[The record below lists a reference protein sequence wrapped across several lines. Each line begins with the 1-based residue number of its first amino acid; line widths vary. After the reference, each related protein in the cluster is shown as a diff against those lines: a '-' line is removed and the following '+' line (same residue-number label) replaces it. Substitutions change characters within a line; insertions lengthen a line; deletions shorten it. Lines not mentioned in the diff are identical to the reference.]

1 MEYYDSMEWRELIPI
16 DELVDRLQKIRVH
29 NEAIETQEVEHRSL
43 LTKARQLEDYIAK
56 AEAKLADV
64 NKQISELPNLGEM
77 IDDQEILEQIKS
89 AESNNIKIQAN
100 HDWGKAD
107 AVITEKKEEVNRQT
121 LEMKSILAMKNKL
134 LEEVSFPIPN
144 LAFDKDQ
151 VLYNGLPLDQ
161 AGSAEQLRV
170 ATAIGIAQ
178 NPKLKAL
185 LIRDGSLLDD
195 DNLALIKQVASEF
208 KAMLWIE
215 RVGKGKEAT
224 VVIEDGEILKED
236 DYDDSSV

>member
-1 MEYYDSMEWRELIPI
+1 
-16 DELVDRLQKIRVH
+16 
-29 NEAIETQEVEHRSL
+29 
-43 LTKARQLEDYIAK
+43 
-56 AEAKLADV
+56 
-64 NKQISELPNLGEM
+64 
-77 IDDQEILEQIKS
+77 
-89 AESNNIKIQAN
+89 
-100 HDWGKAD
+100 
-107 AVITEKKEEVNRQT
+107 
-121 LEMKSILAMKNKL
+121 
-134 LEEVSFPIPN
+134 
-144 LAFDKDQ
+144 
-151 VLYNGLPLDQ
+151 LYNGLPLNQ